1 MKYFLLILFVIPLT
15 TLPLSA
21 QEAPAADELTSLLED
36 FLAGASENN
45 IQIHDRFWADDLIYT
60 SSSGNRMTK
69 DDIMDNLKNPPDS
82 NQNGPS
88 PVYSAED
95 ILIQQYGNTAIV
107 AFKLVAVTDNGDKK
121 EITEY
126 LNSGTFLKRNEI
138 WQVVNWQATK
148 IP

>member
-1 MKYFLLILFVIPLT
+1 MKYFLLTLFVIPLT

-95 ILIQQYGNTAIV
+95 ILIQQYGKTAIV
-107 AFKLVAVTDNGDKK
+107 VFKLVAVTDNGDKK

>member
-1 MKYFLLILFVIPLT
+1 MIAFTALPLT
-15 TLPLSA
+15 A
-21 QEAPAADELTSLLED
+21 QEAPAANELTSVLED
-36 FLAGASENN
+36 FLTGASQNN

-95 ILIQQYGNTAIV
+95 IRIQQYGKTAIV
-107 AFKLVAVTDNGDKK
+107 VFKLVAVTDNGNRR

>member
-1 MKYFLLILFVIPLT
+1 MKYFLLTLFVIPLT

-21 QEAPAADELTSLLED
+21 QEAPAADELTNLLED
-36 FLAGASENN
+36 FLAGVSQNN

-82 NQNGPS
+82 NQNGLS

-95 ILIQQYGNTAIV
+95 IRIQQYGNTAIV

-126 LNSGTFLKRNEI
+126 LNSGTFLKRNGK
-138 WQVVNWQATK
+138 WQVINWQATK
-148 IP
+148 VP

>member
-1 MKYFLLILFVIPLT
+1 
-15 TLPLSA
+15 
-21 QEAPAADELTSLLED
+21 
-36 FLAGASENN
+36 
-45 IQIHDRFWADDLIYT
+45 
-60 SSSGNRMTK
+60 MTK

-95 ILIQQYGNTAIV
+95 IRIQQYGNTAIV
-107 AFKLVAVTDNGDKK
+107 AFKLVAVTDNGNRK

-138 WQVVNWQATK
+138 MAGYQLAGDKNTLIRIQSSNKPVS
-148 IP
+148 

>member
-1 MKYFLLILFVIPLT
+1 MKYFLLILFVISLT

-95 ILIQQYGNTAIV
+95 IRIQQYGKTAIV
-107 AFKLVAVTDNGDKK
+107 VFKLVAVTDNGDGK

>member
-1 MKYFLLILFVIPLT
+1 MKFFLLTLFVIPLT
-15 TLPLSA
+15 TFPLSA

-36 FLAGASENN
+36 FLAGASQNN

-148 IP
+148 MP

>member
-21 QEAPAADELTSLLED
+21 QEAPAADELTNLLED
-36 FLAGASENN
+36 FLAGASQNN

-82 NQNGPS
+82 NQNGLS

-95 ILIQQYGNTAIV
+95 IRIQQYGKTAIV
-107 AFKLVAVTDNGDKK
+107 VFKLVAVTDNGDKK